1 MQFTHNIDKLFEK
14 TKNNFYSHVS
24 VDTTAA
30 SYHIILKKIAR
41 VLYQPY
47 KWLIFFP
54 FLIISTLL
62 LFPVALLSAFLFSP
76 KTCSAVFPPIW
87 ARINSN
93 MTPMTVNTYGKELID
108 PGQSYVV
115 ISNHQSHYDIFV
127 LYGWLGM
134 DIKWVMKKELRKVPI
149 IGYICKKM
157 EHIYI
162 DRSDQRAAIESIN
175 RAKKKITRGTS
186 VIFFPEGTRSSTGRM
201 GQFKKGA
208 FRLAVDLGIPILPVT
223 ISGTHEILPKG
234 TLDLFPGTV
243 NMVVHPPIQVS
254 EYNRSNLDVLME
266 KVRKIIAS
274 DLPVSLV

>member
-1 MQFTHNIDKLFEK
+1 
-14 TKNNFYSHVS
+14 
-24 VDTTAA
+24 
-30 SYHIILKKIAR
+30 
-41 VLYQPY
+41 
-47 KWLIFFP
+47 
-54 FLIISTLL
+54 
-62 LFPVALLSAFLFSP
+62 
-76 KTCSAVFPPIW
+76 
-87 ARINSN
+87 
-93 MTPMTVNTYGKELID
+93 
-108 PGQSYVV
+108 
-115 ISNHQSHYDIFV
+115 
-127 LYGWLGM
+127 
-134 DIKWVMKKELRKVPI
+134 MK
-149 IGYICKKM
+149 
-157 EHIYI
+157 HIYI